1 MRPIPKPAPGE
12 SPPYA
17 KMYLDYL
24 PADDRVLAHLEEGLV
39 QVEGLARG
47 LTEAQLLHRY
57 APGKWSVKEVLLHV
71 VDDERIYAYRALR
84 FARGDGAPLPGFDE
98 NAYAPLSGADR
109 RSVGS
114 ILEEYRAV
122 RAATI
127 ALFAHLPEEA
137 LDRSGTADGNR
148 ATVRALAWHIAGHE
162 RRHLA
167 VIRERYLG
175 LAEGHA
181 VRSE

>member
-1 MRPIPKPAPGE
+1 MRPIPRPAPGE
-12 SPPYA
+12 YPPYA
-17 KMYLDYL
+17 RMYLDYL
-24 PADDRVLAHLEEGLV
+24 PEDDRVLLHLEEGLR
-39 QVEGLARG
+39 QAEGLARG
-47 LTEAQLLHRY
+47 LTEEQLLHRY

-84 FARGDGAPLPGFDE
+84 FARGDATPLPGFDE
-98 NAYAPLSGADR
+98 KAYAPRSGADA

-122 RAATI
+122 RAATL

-137 LDRSGTADGNR
+137 FDRAGTAEGNR

-175 LAEGHA
+175 LRP
-181 VRSE
+181 VS